1 MESEYKANALM
12 SASLSSS
19 DELGH
24 TSAGTTS
31 VLSNLNPGNRILTGR
46 DGLKAVRS
54 PSGEAVVRAM
64 GREMGRMCLR
74 IVISMRG
81 LGERSWDG
89 SLVRIELECGDG
101 NGLS

>member
-12 SASLSSS
+12 SASLSWS

-24 TSAGTTS
+24 T